1 MLAIHARGLAHC
13 ALQSDSF
20 RLYDG
25 TSWRLV
31 NLESCTPFGEPTPRK
46 CPVCFAPPEVVRHLR
61 APKTAASAAAIDV
74 WGLGALLWQLY
85 TQQPLFTNENEARPP
100 PCLHTPHA
108 PHTPHTLARTRTPPA
123 TPTTPSTP
131 SCTPSCS
138 CTPPLQATTLLGSHA
153 QLHPPKGGFD
163 DAQAYHLLL
172 KMLQKKPADRIEAA
186 LISKHSYLAGGVD
199 TVEMEASFGPM
210 QKGHLFLR
218 SLLSQMRQPGLHPA
232 R

>member
-1 MLAIHARGLAHC
+1 MPTACGCSVAVGTPVCGTPCCADKALHC
-13 ALQSDSF
+13 A
-20 RLYDG
+20 
-25 TSWRLV
+25 
-31 NLESCTPFGEPTPRK
+31 
-46 CPVCFAPPEVVRHLR
+46 VCELL
-61 APKTAASAAAIDV
+61 TLIAA
-74 WGLGALLWQLY
+74 
-85 TQQPLFTNENEARPP
+85 E
-100 PCLHTPHA
+100 
-108 PHTPHTLARTRTPPA
+108 
-123 TPTTPSTP
+123 
-131 SCTPSCS
+131 
-138 CTPPLQATTLLGSHA
+138 ATTLLGSHA